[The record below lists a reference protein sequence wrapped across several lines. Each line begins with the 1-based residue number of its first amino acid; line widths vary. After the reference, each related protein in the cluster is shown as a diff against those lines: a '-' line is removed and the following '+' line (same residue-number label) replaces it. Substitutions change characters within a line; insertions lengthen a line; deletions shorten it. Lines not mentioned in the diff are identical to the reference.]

1 MSKMAELAMY
11 VPKIEK
17 MLDTTHLLCDDIA
30 IALDIPVE
38 YVHYVVESRWAR
50 ILYKSTNRE
59 NMSPYATMNS

>member
-11 VPKIEK
+11 VPQIEK
-17 MLDTTHLLCDDIA
+17 MLDTTQLLCDDIA
-30 IALDIPVE
+30 IELDIPVE
-38 YVHYVVESRWAR
+38 YVHYVVKSRWSR

>member
-11 VPKIEK
+11 VPQIEK
-17 MLDTTHLLCDDIA
+17 MLDTTQLLCDDIA

-38 YVHYVVESRWAR
+38 YVHYVVESRWSR
-50 ILYKSTNRE
+50 ILYKSTSRE